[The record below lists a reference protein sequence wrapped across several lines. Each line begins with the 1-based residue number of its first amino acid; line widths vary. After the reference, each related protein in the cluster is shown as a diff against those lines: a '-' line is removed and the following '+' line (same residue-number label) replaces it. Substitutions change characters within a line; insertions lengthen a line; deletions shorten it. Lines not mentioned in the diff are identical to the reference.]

1 MTSEGAFGQEGL
13 IQNDFV
19 EKVMAD
25 PSEDKDPMTVFEG
38 LLGKSTSPDDLRL
51 YFGSELDLYLKFQFQ
66 EDDMKIET
74 IPKELTGRG
83 FDLQKVWMNPDTSIE
98 VVSRSR
104 DLRAEMK
111 AELLDILLFPQP
123 TRWGHRNR

>member
-38 LLGKSTSPDDLRL
+38 LLGKSTRPDALRL
-51 YFGSELDLYLKFQFQ
+51 YFGSELDLHLEFQFQ

-83 FDLQKVWMNPDTSIE
+83 FDLQKVWMRPDTSIE
-98 VVSRSR
+98 VVARSR
-104 DLRAEMK
+104 DLRAVMT

-123 TRWGHRNR
+123 ARWGHRNR

>member
-66 EDDMKIET
+66 DDMKIET

-83 FDLQKVWMNPDTSIE
+83 FDLQKVWMSPDTSIE

-104 DLRAEMK
+104 DLRAGMT

-123 TRWGHRNR
+123 ARWGHRNR

>member
-51 YFGSELDLYLKFQFQ
+51 YFGSELDLHLEFQFQ

-83 FDLQKVWMNPDTSIE
+83 FDLQKVWMSPDTSIE

-104 DLRAEMK
+104 DLRAGMT

-123 TRWGHRNR
+123 ARWGHRNR

>member
-25 PSEDKDPMTVFEG
+25 PSEDKPPMTVFEG
-38 LLGKSTSPDDLRL
+38 LLGKSTKPDALRL
-51 YFGSELDLYLKFQFQ
+51 YFGSELDLHLEFQFQ

-83 FDLQKVWMNPDTSIE
+83 FDLQKVWMRPDTRIE

-104 DLRAEMK
+104 DLRAGMT
-111 AELLDILLFPQP
+111 AELLDILRFPQP
-123 TRWGHRNR
+123 TRWGHRFR

>member
-83 FDLQKVWMNPDTSIE
+83 FDLQKVWMSPDTSIE
-98 VVSRSR
+98 VASRSR
-104 DLRAEMK
+104 DLRAGMT

-123 TRWGHRNR
+123 ARWGHRNR

>member
-25 PSEDKDPMTVFEG
+25 PSEDKPPMTVFEG
-38 LLGKSTSPDDLRL
+38 LLGKSTRPDFLRL
-51 YFGSELDLYLKFQFQ
+51 YFGSELDLHLEFQFQ
-66 EDDMKIET
+66 DDMKIET

-83 FDLQKVWMNPDTSIE
+83 FDLQKVWMDPITSIE
-98 VVSRSR
+98 VVSRGR
-104 DLRAEMK
+104 DLRAGMS
-111 AELLDILLFPQP
+111 AELLAILLFPQP
-123 TRWGHRNR
+123 AHWGHRPR